1 MYRSFLL
8 GLSALLLFGIS
19 NAQNAIDSKSILTS
33 PMPADEMVQNACKQ
47 AARENKNVLVMFH
60 ASWCVWCHRMDS
72 SMNDNSCK
80 KFFDDNYV
88 TTHLVIMESK
98 GKEKL
103 ENPGAMELLTKYN
116 GTNQGIPFWVVLD
129 KKGKVLADCLAK
141 PEGAGPEVKGQSI
154 GCPATETEVT
164 AFIKVL
170 KQTSKLSPEQE
181 AAIVKRFRRNE
192 H

>member
-1 MYRSFLL
+1 
-8 GLSALLLFGIS
+8 
-19 NAQNAIDSKSILTS
+19 
-33 PMPADEMVQNACKQ
+33 
-47 AARENKNVLVMFH
+47 MFH

-80 KFFDDNYV
+80 KFFDENYV

-98 GKEKL
+98 GKENL
-103 ENPGAMELLTKYN
+103 ENPGGMDLLAKYN

-129 KKGKVLADCLAK
+129 KDGKILADCLAK
-141 PEGAGPEVKGQSI
+141 PEGAAPGVKGQNV
-154 GCPATETEVT
+154 GCPANENEVNF
-164 AFIKVL
+164 FIKVL

-181 AAIVKRFRRNE
+181 AAIVKRFRQND

>member
-8 GLSALLLFGIS
+8 GLSALLLLGIS
-19 NAQNAIDSKSILTS
+19 QAQNSIDSKSISVS
-33 PMPADEMVQNACKQ
+33 PLPADEMVQNACKQ
-47 AARENKNVLVMFH
+47 AAKENKKVLVMFH

-88 TTHLVIMESK
+88 TTHLVIMESR
-98 GKEKL
+98 GKENL
-103 ENPGAMELLTKYN
+103 ENPGGMDLLAKYN
-116 GTNQGIPFWVVLD
+116 GTNQGIPFWAVLD
-129 KKGKVLADCLAK
+129 KNGKVLGDCLMR
-141 PEGAGPEVKGQSI
+141 PEGSGPETKGQNM
-154 GCPATETEVT
+154 GCPAKEDEVD

-170 KQTSKLSPEQE
+170 KKTSQITPQME
-181 AAIVKRFRRNE
+181 AAIVKRFRQNE